1 MKKIILLLTVISVI
15 AFQSCKKDEFTNP
28 DRTSRTSD
36 TPISLIIDGT
46 PVIEQTE
53 QPSGGLEIHIKCVE
67 PFDRT
72 CYMLTIK
79 DGEPIPSNGFINI
92 NSPKTDEIIPSGT
105 DIPIKNIK
113 FHNESKSAV
122 SFELVK

>member
-1 MKKIILLLTVISVI
+1 MKTIFKIGKNKFINMKKIILLLTVISVI

-53 QPSGGLEIHIKCVE
+53 QP
-67 PFDRT
+67 
-72 CYMLTIK
+72 
-79 DGEPIPSNGFINI
+79 
-92 NSPKTDEIIPSGT
+92 
-105 DIPIKNIK
+105 
-113 FHNESKSAV
+113 
-122 SFELVK
+122 LVGWKYT